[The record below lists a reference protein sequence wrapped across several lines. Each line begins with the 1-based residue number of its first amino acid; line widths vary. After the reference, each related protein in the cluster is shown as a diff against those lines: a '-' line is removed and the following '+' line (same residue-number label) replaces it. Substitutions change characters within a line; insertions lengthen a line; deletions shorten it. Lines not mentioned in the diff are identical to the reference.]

1 MIQRSEDTPWTTIEG
16 EVLMMSI
23 EKGQYFSLNAI
34 GSRIWDLL
42 ETPTEHATLV
52 RQLTEEYDVPAEVC
66 REQVGSFLARL
77 RDRGLLIEVD

>member
-1 MIQRSEDTPWTTIEG
+1 MIQRSEDIPWTTIEG

-23 EKGQYFSLNAI
+23 EQGQYFSLNQV

-42 ETPTEHATLV
+42 ETPIEQTALIQ
-52 RQLTEEYDVPAEVC
+52 QLTAEYEVSAEVC

-77 RDRGLLIEVD
+77 RNRGLLVEVD